1 MAQKY
6 YDYSSMVI
14 VATLVTVGTAV
25 YETRKVQY
33 FWFKQHL
40 KAVVSLG
47 L

>member
-14 VATLVTVGTAV
+14 VATLITVGTAV
-25 YETRKVQY
+25 YETRKVQF
-33 FWFKQHL
+33 FWFEQNL
-40 KAVVSLG
+40 KDRVSLG